1 MKCGRRGVVR
11 LCLSPLKEVDWLEG
25 APTQK
30 TQAGSRL
37 ALPLSCWLHVLF
49 YKVGPMGPALLQ
61 L

>member
-1 MKCGRRGVVR
+1 MR